1 MQIIS
6 LLKAILTQDMNLF
19 KYKTKSNSSKLK
31 KLILPI
37 ILFIIISFS
46 IGSLL
51 FSFFEELAKYH
62 LSYVMLSL
70 ILFFL
75 AIFTLIEGVFKSQSI
90 LFDCKDNELLF
101 SLPIKRRTI
110 IFIRIIKLL
119 IFEYLLNFMFL
130 LPTYVIY
137 IYFEHPGISFYFL
150 SILMIILLP
159 IIPTIIACFIG
170 YIIKL
175 VASKMK
181 FKRLIQVILTTSFV
195 LVYLYFSMNMDS
207 FMESI
212 VKNAT
217 SINDIINK
225 IYYPVGIYI
234 SLIDK
239 FDILKFIILLLINVI
254 PFLLFILIGQLFYF
268 KIISDSNNKKVKKRN
283 KEIIIKQKSSLMA
296 LTKKELKRY
305 TSSAVF
311 MFNTSFGLII
321 GLIFTIVLC
330 LKGKSMIVKMLSN
343 YGVSDNV
350 GLNILFYGIL
360 LFTLCSTSISSS
372 SISLEGRTINI
383 TKSLPIDYKDIFK
396 SKILM
401 CFIIEV
407 PFALVS
413 SLLFIIFHKVSI
425 IFILELFLLIFMI
438 IIFNSTVGLL
448 INLKYPKL
456 NCNNDT
462 EVVKQSMSSLISTLI
477 GFVSF
482 IITIVL
488 IVICNNYFNLFII
501 VGVHLFLLFIVNII
515 LYSLLMKK
523 GPTAYQKLNV

>member
-1 MQIIS
+1 MKIIS
-6 LLKAILTQDMNLF
+6 LLKAVLTQDMNLF
-19 KYKTKSNSSKLK
+19 KYKTKSNSSKIK

-46 IGSLL
+46 IGGLL
-51 FSFFEELAKYH
+51 FSFFEELTKYH
-62 LSYVMLSL
+62 FSYVMLSL

-75 AIFTLIEGVFKSQSI
+75 SIFTLIEGVFKSQSI

-110 IFIRIIKLL
+110 LFIRIIKLL
-119 IFEYLLNFMFL
+119 IFEYLFNLMFL

-137 IYFEHPGISFYFL
+137 IYFEHPGINFYFL
-150 SILMIILLP
+150 SILMLLLLP

-283 KEIIIKQKSSLMA
+283 KEIIIKQKSSLMS

-350 GLNILFYGIL
+350 GLNILFYGIV

-407 PFALVS
+407 PFAILS
-413 SLLFIIFHKVSI
+413 ILLFIIFHKVSI
-425 IFILELFLLIFMI
+425 IFILELLLLIFMV
-438 IIFNSTVGLL
+438 IIFNSTFGLL
-448 INLKYPKL
+448 VNLKYPKL

-501 VGVHLFLLFIVNII
+501 VGVHLLILFIVNII
-515 LYSLLMKK
+515 LYGLLMKR
-523 GPTAYQKLNV
+523 GPKAYQKLNV